1 MTDTSRMNEW
11 FVPKRGPV
19 KFRAFVGM
27 LFLPY
32 TGMCVSFA
40 VIGSLI
46 STSVLW
52 DRVLAIFLIY
62 FLSVGF
68 SAHAADNLGSRKAKP
83 WGDYFAK
90 KTLIVMT
97 ITGVS
102 LAYVIGIYYM
112 IKYVPLLWPIAIAEG
127 FFLFAYNF
135 ELFNGLFHNNLWFAI
150 SWGCLPVLAGY
161 VMQNNSISEFSI
173 MISLIA
179 GILAYLQIRISRK
192 YKVLKRTNMKDITNE
207 YSKRLESQLK
217 LISLA
222 TLSFASLLIC
232 ITYVLTT

>member
-83 WGDYFAK
+83 WSDYFTK
-90 KTLIVMT
+90 RTLIVMT

-135 ELFNGLFHNNLWFAI
+135 ELFNGVFHNNLWFAI

>member
-40 VIGSLI
+40 VIGSLV
-46 STSVLW
+46 SSSVLW

-68 SAHAADNLGSRKAKP
+68 SAHAADNLGSRNAKP
-83 WGDYFAK
+83 WSDYFTK

-97 ITGVS
+97 ISGVS

-112 IKYVPLLWPIAIAEG
+112 INYVPLLWPIAIAEG

-161 VMQNNSISEFSI
+161 VMQNNSISELAIVISI
-173 MISLIA
+173 IA
-179 GILAYLQIRISRK
+179 GILAYMQIRISRK

-207 YSKRLESQLK
+207 YSKRLEDQLK

>member
-83 WGDYFAK
+83 WSDYFTK
-90 KTLIVMT
+90 RTLIVMT

-192 YKVLKRTNMKDITNE
+192 YKVLKRVNMKDITNE

>member
-83 WGDYFAK
+83 WSDYFTK
-90 KTLIVMT
+90 RTLIVMT

>member
-1 MTDTSRMNEW
+1 MNEW

-83 WGDYFAK
+83 WSDYFTK
-90 KTLIVMT
+90 RTLIVMT

-232 ITYVLTT
+232 ITYVVTK

>member
-83 WGDYFAK
+83 WSNYFTK
-90 KTLIVMT
+90 RTLIVMT

>member
-46 STSVLW
+46 SSSVLW

-83 WGDYFAK
+83 WSDFFTK

-161 VMQNNSISEFSI
+161 VMQNNSISELAIVISI
-173 MISLIA
+173 IA
-179 GILAYLQIRISRK
+179 GILAYMQIRISRK

-207 YSKRLESQLK
+207 YSKRLEDQLK